1 MIKMKYIERQFPC
14 IEIVMAWTKQ
24 LCLSFWSANVK
35 RCIKSLYTLFFIVFT
50 FSLSAQNIFEH
61 YTLLTQTDGLLGNN
75 LNVVYCDRN
84 NFIWVGSN
92 LGLQVYNGSAFY
104 RFPVGDGVDALY
116 GSHIR
121 AIIDYDKDHVLVG
134 TDQGISK
141 VNIIDFSVENKDF
154 KSDANLYEKTNM
166 TQQLL
171 LARDGRIWAVTT
183 GAVHLLTHDL
193 KLIHTFYF
201 PTQSLRKAG
210 NIQASRIIEMADGH
224 VRVIGPDLSPEDG
237 IMPTVYELNPDGLP
251 FATKITLP
259 HTDFQKYPGIYQV
272 NDTLGIYFYGDKTN
286 KVRFYTCDLRSRH
299 FAVMSAPP
307 IEISNYILFIN
318 RLSNDRFG
326 VSTYP
331 SDHYYQYEIAKKHWT
346 VNDLKPEALIKS
358 ITSTANILFAA
369 TEGGLLRATQF
380 SLFTYPMPMPD
391 SSKSIVRDVVKEP
404 NRNIFA
410 FYEGI
415 LKISDKDDKIS
426 TIHYLKNPFNGT
438 KEILSIERL
447 GRDSILVHGVGNY
460 IYNLKTRKT
469 GPIPGRGRL
478 ELIDSYSSTFSKD
491 KKGNCWFGFIKNKGI
506 VRYDKA
512 RDTFICYPLGK
523 IKDMTQFPLFSSQA
537 EDKHGD
543 MWFVSTIGSG
553 MLRWNHK
560 TDSFSV
566 IYPVNKDNGRL
577 IRSIAHIQCDSK
589 GMMWL
594 GSEGGGLA
602 CFDPDVMKFSQ
613 YTISDGL
620 PGNYINRLTIDDWD
634 NIWGITEGSLFRLNP
649 LTGQVFTIKHIEDM
663 PCENLTDITRIKNGD
678 GAFIISGY
686 NGSAYLYPDR
696 FSVPEPIP
704 DILLRKIIVN
714 QKPVE
719 LASVNKPIHLAYN
732 ENNLEI
738 YFDHS
743 NLMDS
748 YQNKYYYRLSN
759 GKTPWIYIGDQPVLR
774 LSGLGFGDYSLEI
787 RVCQNGN
794 ACFETKVM
802 RFSVGRPF
810 WRSPWFF
817 LLTFTLIGSLI
828 FIAVNRTYHARLA
841 EKQKELD
848 RELLRHNISQDI
860 HDEIGTSLTR
870 ITLSAQV
877 GANLSLNQHEYR
889 DRLLAFEKDAR
900 DARSKLRDIVFSI
913 NPGTDTVEDIQV
925 YIKNQAVYLWEGTS
939 VELHFD
945 IRNDSDRLIVNP
957 EVKRNLLFICKE
969 TYNNIAK
976 YASASNVYTLFCVNK
991 IGEFSLEIRDDGKGF
1006 DIPKTGNNT
1015 FGLSGMRRR
1024 AEKMDAQLNIDSA
1037 PDKGTAIRLS
1047 GRLSG

>member
-1 MIKMKYIERQFPC
+1 M
-14 IEIVMAWTKQ
+14 
-24 LCLSFWSANVK
+24 
-35 RCIKSLYTLFFIVFT
+35 
-50 FSLSAQNIFEH
+50 
-61 YTLLTQTDGLLGNN
+61 LTHKDGLLGDN
-75 LNVVYCDRN
+75 LSVVYCDRN
-84 NFIWVGSN
+84 NYIWIGSS
-92 LGLQVYNGSAFY
+92 LGLQVYNGSTFY
-104 RFPVGDGVDALY
+104 RFPVGDKPDALY
-116 GSHIR
+116 GSRIR
-121 AIIDYDKDHVLVG
+121 AIIDFDKDHVLIG

-141 VNIIDFSVENKDF
+141 VNIIDFSVENKSF
-154 KSDANLYEKTNM
+154 KSDTRLYEKTNM

-171 LARDGRIWAVTT
+171 LARDGRIWVVTT
-183 GAVHLLTHDL
+183 GGIHLLTHDM
-193 KLIHTFYF
+193 KLIRTFYF
-201 PTQSLRKAG
+201 PTSDLRRVG

-224 VRVIGPDLSPEDG
+224 VQVIGPDLSSEDG
-237 IMPTVYELNPDGLP
+237 IIPTVYELNPDGLP

-259 HTDFQKYPGIYQV
+259 QTDFLKYPGIYQV
-272 NDTLGIYFYGDKTN
+272 NDTFGIYFYGDKTN
-286 KVRFYTCDLRSRH
+286 KVRFYTYDLRTRQ
-299 FAVMSAPP
+299 FTAMPAPS
-307 IEISNYILFIN
+307 IEINNYILFIH
-318 RLSNDRFG
+318 RLSDASFG

-331 SDHYYQYEIAKKHWT
+331 SDNYYVYDIAKKHWT
-346 VNDLKPEALIKS
+346 VNRLKPKALIKS
-358 ITSTANILFAA
+358 LAKSANILFAA
-369 TEGGLLRATQF
+369 TEDGLLRATQF
-380 SLFTYPMPMPD
+380 SLFTNPIPIPD
-391 SSKSIVRDVVKEP
+391 SCKGIIRNEVQEP
-404 NRNIFA
+404 GLKIIA

-415 LKISDKDDKIS
+415 ILISDKNDKKY
-426 TIHYLKNPFNGT
+426 TIHHLKNPFNGT
-438 KEILSIERL
+438 KEILSIEKL

-460 IYNLKTRKT
+460 IYNLKTHKT
-469 GPIPGRGRL
+469 GPIPGRGHI

-491 KKGNCWFGFIKNKGI
+491 KKGNYWFGFIKNKGI
-506 VRYDKA
+506 VRYEKA
-512 RDTFICYPLGK
+512 RDTFISYPLNK
-523 IKDMTQFPLFSSQA
+523 IKDMTQFPLFSSQV
-537 EDKHGD
+537 EDKYGD

-613 YTISDGL
+613 YAMSDGL
-620 PGNYINRLTIDDWD
+620 PGNYINRLAIDDRD
-634 NIWGITEGSLFRLNP
+634 NIWGITEGRLFRLNP
-649 LTGQVFTIKHIEDM
+649 LTGQVYTIKHIEDM

-686 NGSAYLYPDR
+686 DGSAYLYPDR
-696 FSVPEPIP
+696 FSIPEPIP
-704 DILLRKIIVN
+704 DILLRKVLVN
-714 QKPVE
+714 QKPVD
-719 LASVNKPIHLAYN
+719 LSSVNKQIQLAYN
-732 ENNLEI
+732 ENNLEL

-787 RVCQNGN
+787 RVCQNGD
-794 ACFETKVM
+794 ACFDTKVM

-810 WRSPWFF
+810 WESPWFYM
-817 LLTFTLIGSLI
+817 LAFTLIGSLI

-877 GANLSLNQHEYR
+877 GANLPLNQHEYR
-889 DRLLAFEKDAR
+889 DRLLSFEKDAR

-925 YIKNQAVYLWEGTS
+925 YIKNQAIYLWEGTS

-945 IRNDSDRLIVNP
+945 LKNDTDELIVHP
-957 EVKRNLLFICKE
+957 EVKRNILFICKE
-969 TYNNIAK
+969 AYNNIAK
-976 YASASNVYTLFCVNK
+976 YASASNVFTGFSVNK
-991 IGEFSLEIRDDGKGF
+991 IAEFSLEIRDDGKGF
-1006 DIPKTGNNT
+1006 DIQKTGNNT

-1024 AEKMDAQLNIDSA
+1024 ADKMGAQLDIESS
-1037 PDKGTAIRLS
+1037 PGVGTAIRLS